1 MGVCQASPPQQPCEV
16 GCVVLSY
23 KWRTEGSQE
32 EVTCLVIQ
40 QGTPEPGLSPSLVS
54 SKAHTFSLRK
64 KQEVVLII
72 KALKLKVRGLSAPW
86 GVKVAARG
94 EAPRA
99 CLLLAL
105 GNQAY
110 SR

>member
-16 GCVVLSY
+16 GCIVLSY

-72 KALKLKVRGLSAPW
+72 KALKLKVWGLSAPW
-86 GVKVAARG
+86 GVRVAVRG

-99 CLLLAL
+99 CPHLAL
-105 GNQAY
+105 GSWAY